1 MKRDEKGWKEIKKDV
16 ENDIV
21 HVSNCPLVKRYDCAC
36 QKVKM
41 SWFEIPECLVHFNFR
56 VKLHSHAFSFSYLF
70 FSFFRPPDAESAH
83 SQPLLQREEE
93 REKQRP
99 RWKKVVR

>member
-1 MKRDEKGWKEIKKDV
+1 MNEGGWKGVKRDEKGWKEIKKDV

-56 VKLHSHAFSFSYLF
+56 VKLHSHAFSYPSPQRTDRQLLAILFSMYF
-70 FSFFRPPDAESAH
+70 
-83 SQPLLQREEE
+83 LQ
-93 REKQRP
+93 
-99 RWKKVVR
+99 